1 MRIFLVR
8 HGQSAA
14 NVDWSQNTLRADAA
28 IPLTEE
34 GKEQARKC
42 GEFLAG
48 YFKNELGLT
57 LTNGS
62 ITHRPRIR
70 LWHSPYKRAVQT
82 AELIAEKCVLDVPPI
97 GDTWFTEGVREH
109 FLLREQE
116 HGVYD
121 GMSDEEREAAYPAE
135 WAYYQKHK
143 KEGFKVLAQ
152 LPLGESR
159 IQVATR
165 VHQAF
170 GTFQRDN
177 DKHGVDNLVIVA
189 HGTTNRCFTFAWLH
203 KPLSWLEEEPNPQNC
218 SVRLIED
225 SEDRGYIFDGFKHAD
240 GYAHGPEPK
249 A

>member
-8 HGQSAA
+8 HGQSEA

-28 IPLTEE
+28 IPLTQE
-34 GKEQARKC
+34 GHAQARQC
-42 GEFLAG
+42 GQFLAH
-48 YFKNELGLT
+48 YFKHELGLRVVD
-57 LTNGS
+57 GAYEQ
-62 ITHRPRIR
+62 RPKIR
-70 LWHSPYKRAVQT
+70 LWHSPYARAIQT
-82 AELIAEKCVLDVPPI
+82 AERIAEECVLDVDPV
-97 GDTWFTEGVREH
+97 GDSWFTAGVREH

-121 GMSDEEREAAYPAE
+121 GMSDAEREAAYPAE

-170 GTFQRDN
+170 GTFHRDA
-177 DKHGVDNLVIVA
+177 DKHGIDTLVIVA

-203 KPLSWLEEEPNPQNC
+203 ESLAWLEQEPNPNNC

-225 SEDRGYIFDGFKHAD
+225 SEDRGYIFAGFDHHD
-240 GYAHGPEPK
+240 GYTHTGEA
-249 A
+249 